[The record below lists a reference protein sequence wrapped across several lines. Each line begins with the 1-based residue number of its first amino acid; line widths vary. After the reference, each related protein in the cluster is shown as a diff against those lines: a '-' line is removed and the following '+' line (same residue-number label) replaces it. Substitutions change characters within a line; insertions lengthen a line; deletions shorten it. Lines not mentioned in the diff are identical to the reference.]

1 MYHLTGLT
9 KGYIKIGDKVR
20 KKGKIYYKCKCTH
33 CGKEWE
39 ERTDTLVHGD
49 KGDCGCLGT
58 KANIKL
64 SAEKN
69 EEEKL
74 DINIKIK
81 PNGDIIIDAYN
92 DTYKFDIY
100 KAPEVIQKLNPN
112 MFTIMQMDAINH
124 LKYLIPETTNI
135 LGK

>member
-39 ERTDTLVHGD
+39 ERTDKLVYGD

-64 SAEKN
+64 SAGEKPK
-69 EEEKL
+69 EKEL
-74 DINIKIK
+74 ILINNNILAY
-81 PNGDIIIDAYN
+81 ID
-92 DTYKFDIY
+92 KDIY
-100 KAPEVIQKLNPN
+100 YKIGEILDEKEVW
-112 MFTIMQMDAINH
+112 TGT
-124 LKYLIPETTNI
+124 LKRWEYFSIS
-135 LGK
+135 G